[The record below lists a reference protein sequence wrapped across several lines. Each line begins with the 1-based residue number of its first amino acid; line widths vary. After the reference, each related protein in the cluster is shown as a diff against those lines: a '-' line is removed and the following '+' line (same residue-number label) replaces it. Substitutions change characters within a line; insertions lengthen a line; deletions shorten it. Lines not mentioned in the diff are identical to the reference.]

1 MKTLP
6 NATCS
11 NAYYNI
17 YHYTGIR
24 IHTLFSKLTNPL
36 LNSKLHLA
44 NSYSA
49 THYCLT
55 YEPLIKPLLRCC
67 EVITEY

>member
-1 MKTLP
+1 MQHVPMHIT
-6 NATCS
+6 
-11 NAYYNI
+11 I
-17 YHYTGIR
+17 YTITREFGS
-24 IHTLFSKLTNPL
+24 TPLFSKLTNPL